1 MIALWIL
8 SLAAAFTGGF
18 LLAALFRAAGSPARR
33 AVGSEAH
40 KAGEPEA
47 RRAVGS
53 EARKAGDRKE
63 PHTEDLEARK
73 AEKIRRE
80 YENFLRYDG
89 SEQSDIR

>member
-1 MIALWIL
+1 MIAMWIL

-40 KAGEPEA
+40 KAG
-47 RRAVGS
+47 G
-53 EARKAGDRKE
+53 RKE

-89 SEQSDIR
+89 TEQSDIR